1 MELIIMIIVHEIGV
15 IMISNW
21 EQCPWNCGH
30 NDLKLVAKR
39 VIYQK
44 IAGMIAGIKVSF
56 LTCKCVFYRPEHDA
70 EF

>member
-1 MELIIMIIVHEIGV
+1 MELIIMIIVHGIGV

-21 EQCPWNCGH
+21 EQCPWYCGR
-30 NDLKLVAKR
+30 NDLKLGAKCI
-39 VIYQK
+39 IYQK